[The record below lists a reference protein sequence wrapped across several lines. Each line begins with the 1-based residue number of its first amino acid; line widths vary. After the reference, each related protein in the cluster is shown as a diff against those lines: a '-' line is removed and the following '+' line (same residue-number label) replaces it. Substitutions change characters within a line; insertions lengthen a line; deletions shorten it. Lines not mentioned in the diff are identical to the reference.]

1 MYETTDSN
9 KLKSIALRNTRSTLI
24 AYAIPTFLYSGVV
37 SFAGLSTTPYWI
49 FVALYVFTALFIV
62 SNMVLINLIPK
73 FTYETGAPI
82 LYVQLIYF
90 MVMFLIWIAM
100 LEKARYGGLFFAL
113 SMLVYTYAYGTLK
126 LAILVNS
133 AIVIGYLVASYLV
146 ITVNMEDPKLIV
158 NDILA
163 VCAYLPVSLLLGRVG
178 TKLAVKKRK
187 VKALLAE
194 QKETQKHLQDTMLK
208 LEKAAKTDELTGLLN
223 RREINNRLDYEFNKL
238 KRNESIM
245 TVLILDLDHFK
256 QINDNY
262 GHHCGDEVL
271 KHIANHLT
279 QTFRETDSVSRWG
292 GEEFIVL
299 MPETSLQEA
308 QSVCHRALTDLASHP
323 VIYNEQRIAV
333 SASGGLCEIN
343 RDSNVEA
350 CLHQADEYL
359 YQAKNQGRN
368 QVLSEL
374 NNKQAAG

>member
-37 SFAGLSTTPYWI
+37 SLAGLSTTPYWI

-100 LEKARYGGLFFAL
+100 LENARYGGLFFAL

-126 LAILVNS
+126 LAIIVNS

-146 ITVNMEDPKLIV
+146 ITVKVEDPKLIV
-158 NDILA
+158 NDLLA

-308 QSVCHRALTDLASHP
+308 QSVCHRALKDLASHP
-323 VIYNEQRIAV
+323 VIYNSQKIAV
-333 SASGGLCEIN
+333 TASGGLCEIN

-368 QVLSEL
+368 RVLSVL
-374 NNKQAAG
+374 NTKQATG